1 MRRLLYIIILTAC
14 FSANAQ
20 VKKDTLRLYYKINE
34 TTSDVSNRRLDSFV
48 TALQGH
54 FIKIRI
60 VGYADFLHNNGYN
73 QKLSQRRADEVKEE
87 LLAKAAP
94 KQIELLECKGA
105 GEKYSNDNGSKEGE
119 ASQRRVDVIF
129 EPVVLV
135 ESYNQEPEPEK
146 IKKDTVENKKNIEDL
161 KKGES
166 LAIAGL
172 NFIPGRHIVVK
183 EAVPILEQLLKTLQN
198 NPKLKIEIQ
207 GHICCVED
215 QDDGLDLDTGERN
228 LSVSRARAVYN
239 YLVKN
244 GIDASR
250 LSYKGFG
257 RKKPKVYPERTPEE
271 EQMNRR
277 VEIMVIEK

>member
-1 MRRLLYIIILTAC
+1 LCAVI
-14 FSANAQ
+14 SAQAQ
-20 VKKDTLRLYYKINE
+20 LKKDTLRVYYRINE
-34 TTSDVSNRRLDSFV
+34 TSSEANNRRLDSFV
-48 TALQGH
+48 TALHGH
-54 FIKIRI
+54 FIKLKII
-60 VGYADFLHNNGYN
+60 GYADFLHNNAYN
-73 QKLSQRRADEVKEE
+73 QKLSQHRADAVKEY
-87 LLAKAAP
+87 LLAKTEP
-94 KQIELLECKGA
+94 KQIETVECRGA
-105 GEKYSNDNGSKEGE
+105 GEKYSRDNGSKEGE

-135 ESYNQEPEPEK
+135 ESYTNAPEPEK
-146 IKKDTVENKKNIEDL
+146 IKKDTVQSKKSIEDL
-161 KKGES
+161 KEGES
-166 LAIAGL
+166 LAIQGL

-183 EAVPILEQLLKTLQN
+183 DAVPILEQLLKTLQN

-257 RKKPKVYPERTPEE
+257 RKKPKVYPEKTPEE

>member
-1 MRRLLYIIILTAC
+1 MIC
-14 FSANAQ
+14 FSAQAQ
-20 VKKDTLRLYYKINE
+20 LRKDTLKLYYAINE
-34 TTSDVSNRRLDSFV
+34 TSSGSNNRRLDSFV
-48 TALQGH
+48 TALHGH
-54 FIKIRI
+54 FIKIGI
-60 VGYADFLHNNGYN
+60 VGYADFLHNNAYN
-73 QKLSQRRADEVKEE
+73 QKLSQRRANEVKEY
-87 LLAKAAP
+87 LLAKTEP
-94 KQIELLECKGA
+94 KQIEWLEIKGA
-105 GEKYSNDNGSKEGE
+105 GEKYSHDNGSKAGE
-119 ASQRRVDVIF
+119 PSQRRVDVIF

-135 ESYNQEPEPEK
+135 ESNNKLPEPEK
-146 IKKDTVENKKNIEDL
+146 IKKDTVQNKKGIEDL
-161 KKGES
+161 KEGES

-172 NFIPGRHIVVK
+172 NFIPGRHVVVK

-207 GHICCVED
+207 GHICCVES

-257 RKKPKVYPERTPEE
+257 RKKPKVYPETTPEE

-277 VEIMVIEK
+277 VEIMVIQK

>member
-1 MRRLLYIIILTAC
+1 MIC
-14 FSANAQ
+14 FSAQAQ
-20 VKKDTLRLYYKINE
+20 VKKDTLKLYYQINE
-34 TTSDVSNRRLDSFV
+34 TSSDVSNRRLDSFV
-48 TALQGH
+48 TALHGH

-60 VGYADFLHNNGYN
+60 VGYADFLHNNAYN
-73 QKLSQRRADEVKEE
+73 QKLSQHRADAVKEY

-94 KQIELLECKGA
+94 KQIELLDCKGA
-105 GEKYSNDNGSKEGE
+105 GEKYSRDNGSKEGE

-129 EPVVLV
+129 EPLVLV
-135 ESYNQEPEPEK
+135 ESYNKEPEPEK
-146 IKKDTVENKKNIEDL
+146 IKKDTVQNKKNIEDL